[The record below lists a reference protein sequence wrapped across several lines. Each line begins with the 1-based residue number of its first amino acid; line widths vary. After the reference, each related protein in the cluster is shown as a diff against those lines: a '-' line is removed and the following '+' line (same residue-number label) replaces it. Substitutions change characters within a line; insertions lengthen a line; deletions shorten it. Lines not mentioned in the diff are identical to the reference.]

1 MPTEININ
9 VKVNDDNS
17 IEISFKCSGEFSAQ
31 LLEKILP
38 QVQTAINKAKGV

>member
-1 MPTEININ
+1 MSAEININ
-9 VKVNDDNS
+9 VKINDDES

-38 QVQTAINKAKGV
+38 QVQTAINKVKEV